1 MRTLVEQN
9 NHFNCLSINQLSPNR
24 VCKMNLTHP
33 SGNKL
38 QHVIVQDPGLSA
50 LSCKRCSYHSLCPAH
65 PIKDHIKGFLP
76 DLASFISHT
85 VSIFHFVHLY
95 FMPSLLNG
103 PSNESCHRIYAIIPF
118 CTIIV
123 DMQGFK

>member
-38 QHVIVQDPGLSA
+38 QHVIVQDLQGCLPCGVNA
-50 LSCKRCSYHSLCPAH
+50 VPIIHSVRPTL
-65 PIKDHIKGFLP
+65 
-76 DLASFISHT
+76 
-85 VSIFHFVHLY
+85 
-95 FMPSLLNG
+95 
-103 PSNESCHRIYAIIPF
+103 
-118 CTIIV
+118 
-123 DMQGFK
+123 